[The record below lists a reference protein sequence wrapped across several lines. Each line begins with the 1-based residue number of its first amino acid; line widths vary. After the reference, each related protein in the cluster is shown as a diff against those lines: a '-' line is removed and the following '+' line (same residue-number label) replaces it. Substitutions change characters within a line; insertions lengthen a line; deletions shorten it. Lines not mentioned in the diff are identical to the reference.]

1 MGLELDGVPDEAET
15 ENEALRKDRVSRK
28 LKTLISKMVF
38 IACCIL
44 MAFEIKY
51 LIIFPNLSP

>member
-15 ENEALRKDRVSRK
+15 ENETLRKDRVSRK

-38 IACCIL
+38 ICMLHLNGI
-44 MAFEIKY
+44 
-51 LIIFPNLSP
+51 